1 MHGAAAGPAGRV
13 GPAAGP
19 GMAEALVRDRP
30 VP

>member
-1 MHGAAAGPAGRV
+1 MDTAAAVPAGRV
-13 GPAAGP
+13 GLAAGP